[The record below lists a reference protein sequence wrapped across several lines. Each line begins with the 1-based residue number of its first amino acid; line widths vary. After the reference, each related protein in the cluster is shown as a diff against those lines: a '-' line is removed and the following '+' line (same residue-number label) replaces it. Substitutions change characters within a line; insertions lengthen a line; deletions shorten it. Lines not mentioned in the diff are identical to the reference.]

1 MAISPSGPGKPGGY
15 APGSTVPD
23 SARPAKNAAG
33 KDIARAAPRS
43 NMRPTMRSNK
53 RGSAR

>member
-33 KDIARAAPRS
+33 KDIARPAPRS